1 MYPYDLFV
9 LRDHAEPKMLRRPS
23 FHHIELPCDDLEV
36 AERFYT
42 VVFGARVYMRR
53 DASLRK
59 EVPITGTISDAEEL
73 GFQIDGTYLKI
84 GEDFRI
90 GFLKRQQDHTQS
102 ELDHIA
108 FTIDDEDLPQLG
120 RRLIEYKIEVIEQT
134 PDRMTI
140 MEPFGMM
147 LELWPRSVLQKMG
160 LL

>member
-1 MYPYDLFV
+1 MV
-9 LRDHAEPKMLRRPS
+9 ITGGRVRRDNAGPEMLRRPS
-23 FHHIELPCDDLEV
+23 FHHIELPCDDLEL

-42 VVFGARVYMRR
+42 VVFGAKVYMRR
-53 DASLRK
+53 DASRRK
-59 EVPITGTISDAEEL
+59 DVPTTGTISDAEAL

-84 GEDFRI
+84 GDDFRI

-108 FTIDDEDLPQLG
+108 FAIDDEDLPQLG

-140 MEPFGMM
+140 SDPFGIM
-147 LELWPRSVLQKMG
+147 LELWPRSALQKMG

>member
-1 MYPYDLFV
+1 
-9 LRDHAEPKMLRRPS
+9 MLRRPS
-23 FHHIELPCDDLEV
+23 FHHIELPCNDLEL

-42 VVFGARVYMRR
+42 VVFGAQVYMRR
-53 DASLRK
+53 DASRRK
-59 EVPITGTISDAEEL
+59 DVPTSGTISEAESL

-84 GEDFRI
+84 AADFRI
-90 GFLKRQQDHTQS
+90 GFLQRQQDHTQS

-108 FTIDDEDLPQLG
+108 FTIDDEDLVQLG

-140 MEPFGMM
+140 SDPFGMM